1 MRTLSIAHLLT
12 IAIAIAIQLAA
23 TPAYAQQNPILVK
36 NIAETE
42 VEKKN
47 AQGVVEKVRV
57 PLDKAPPGTEVIYTT
72 TFTNSGSKPANNIAI
87 TNPVPQNTNY
97 VGASTFG
104 DNTDVTFS
112 LDGGKTYAAAD
123 KLRVKTP
130 EGRERPA
137 LPTDYTHIRW
147 AYRGDLAPAKTG
159 TAGFRAVIK

>member
-1 MRTLSIAHLLT
+1 MRTLFIAHLLT
-12 IAIAIAIQLAA
+12 VAIVVQFTATSAI
-23 TPAYAQQNPILVK
+23 AQQNPILVK
-36 NIAETE
+36 NVAETE

-72 TFTNSGSKPANNIAI
+72 TFTNNGSKPAGNIAI
-87 TNPVPQNTNY
+87 TNPVPQNTTY
-97 VGASTFG
+97 VGASAFG

-112 LDGGKTYAAAD
+112 IDGGKTYGAAD
-123 KLRVKTP
+123 KLRVKTA
-130 EGRERPA
+130 EGRERAA

-147 AYRGDLAPAKTG
+147 TYRGDLAPAKTG